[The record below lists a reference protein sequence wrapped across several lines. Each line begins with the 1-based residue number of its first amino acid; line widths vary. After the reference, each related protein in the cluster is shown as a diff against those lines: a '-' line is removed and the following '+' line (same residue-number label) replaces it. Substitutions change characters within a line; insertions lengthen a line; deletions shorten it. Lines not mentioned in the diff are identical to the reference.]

1 MIAIE
6 LQDGFEDGTYLIPHT
21 SERNDKY
28 TRRKNMSYYVNYVK
42 PVIDAHVNPIFNTEP
57 ARQGMSPTFN
67 RFINDVDGN
76 NTSITRFMKKVAI
89 MAKLHGV
96 QFVVVDMAK
105 IDDSQVITEADIEQE
120 RIYPYLYSVSPSQ
133 VINWATDKFGRL
145 ISISYV
151 VRNSIIDETDTAK
164 DIEETWTWTE
174 TKCKKVVDGNEE
186 VFDNN
191 IGVIPVVPIYGVINA
206 TDDLIPQSDLYGIA
220 RTSLAMFNAC
230 SELRELHR
238 NQAFSILTYPIGDD
252 DDYEN
257 GDEPIR
263 VGTAD
268 LLLYRGSSS
277 VAPEFITPPSDSSD
291 VLMDE
296 IQLMI
301 REIYRQAN
309 MQFATQEQV
318 SNVSGLAKA
327 YDNQQLYQTIS
338 ELADGLQRAENKLA
352 TIFSLYMDEQM
363 DDYSVSYNKEYGVTD
378 TTEVLTNA
386 TTALSMDICE
396 GLNYETK
403 RKVIRAMLVG
413 TDSKVIDEVLN
424 NLDKDPDKV
433 NPINQSD
440 TQSTSSVKVVQP
452 VAK

>member
-6 LQDGFEDGTYLIPHT
+6 LQDGFENGTYLIPHT
-21 SERNDKY
+21 SERNEKY
-28 TRRKNMSYYVNYVK
+28 TRRKNMAYYVNYVK

-57 ARQGMSPTFN
+57 ARQGMSSTFQ
-67 RFINDVDGN
+67 RFIEDVDGN

-105 IDDSQVITEADIEQE
+105 IDDDQIVTEADIENN
-120 RIYPYLYSVSPSQ
+120 RIYPYLYSVSPTQ
-133 VINWATDKFGRL
+133 VNNWATDKFGKL

-151 VRNSIIDETDTAK
+151 VNNSIIDEQGNAK
-164 DIEETWTWTE
+164 DVEETWTWTE
-174 TKCKKVVDGNEE
+174 TTCKKSVDGSEE
-186 VFDNN
+186 VLANE
-191 IGVIPVVPIYGVINA
+191 IGIIPVVPIYGVINA

-238 NQAFSILTYPIGDD
+238 NQAFSILTYPIGDE

-263 VGTAD
+263 IGTAD
-268 LLLYRGSSS
+268 LLMYRGSSS
-277 VAPEFITPPSDSSD
+277 VSPEFITPPSDSSD

-338 ELADGLQRAENKLA
+338 ELADGLQRAERKIA
-352 TIFSLYMDEQM
+352 SIFSLYMDEPM
-363 DDYSVSYNKEYGVTD
+363 DNYSVSYNKEYGVTD

-386 TTALSMDICE
+386 TTALSMNICS

-413 TDSKVIDEVLN
+413 TDSKIIDEVLKS
-424 NLDKDPDKV
+424 LDETKTSGD
-433 NPINQSD
+433 PINQGDSN
-440 TQSTSSVKVVQP
+440 TTSSVKVVQP
-452 VAK
+452 TAK

>member
-6 LQDGFEDGTYLIPHT
+6 LQDGFENGTYLIPHT
-21 SERNDKY
+21 SERNEKY
-28 TRRKNMSYYVNYVK
+28 TRRKNMAYYVNYVK

-57 ARQGMSPTFN
+57 ARQGMSSTFQ
-67 RFINDVDGN
+67 RFIEDVDGN

-105 IDDSQVITEADIEQE
+105 IDDDQIVTEADIENN
-120 RIYPYLYSVSPSQ
+120 RIYPYLYSVSPAQ
-133 VINWATDKFGRL
+133 VNSWATDKFGKL

-151 VRNSIIDETDTAK
+151 VNTSIIDEQGNAK
-164 DIEETWTWTE
+164 DVEETWTWTE
-174 TKCKKVVDGNEE
+174 TTCKKSVDGSEE
-186 VFDNN
+186 VFANE
-191 IGVIPVVPIYGVINA
+191 IGIIPVVPIYGVINA

-238 NQAFSILTYPIGDD
+238 NQAFSILTYPIGDE

-263 VGTAD
+263 IGTAD
-268 LLLYRGSSS
+268 LLMYRGSSS
-277 VAPEFITPPSDSSD
+277 VSPEFITPPSDSSD

-338 ELADGLQRAENKLA
+338 ELADGLQGAERKIA
-352 TIFSLYMDEQM
+352 SIFSLYMDEPM
-363 DDYSVSYNKEYGVTD
+363 DNYSVSYNKEYGVTD

-386 TTALSMDICE
+386 TTALSMNICS

-413 TDSKVIDEVLN
+413 TDSKIIDEVLKS
-424 NLDKDPDKV
+424 LDETKTSGD
-433 NPINQSD
+433 PINQGDSN
-440 TQSTSSVKVVQP
+440 TTSSVKVVQDSI
-452 VAK
+452 

>member
-6 LQDGFEDGTYLIPHT
+6 LQDGFENGTYLIPHT
-21 SERNDKY
+21 SERNEKY
-28 TRRKNMSYYVNYVK
+28 TRRKNMAYYVNYVK

-57 ARQGMSPTFN
+57 ARQGMSSTFQ
-67 RFINDVDGN
+67 RFIEDVDGN

-105 IDDSQVITEADIEQE
+105 IDDDQIVTEADIENN
-120 RIYPYLYSVSPSQ
+120 RIYPYLYSVSPAQ
-133 VINWATDKFGRL
+133 VNNWATDKFGKL

-151 VRNSIIDETDTAK
+151 VNNSIIDEQGNAK
-164 DIEETWTWTE
+164 DVEETWTWTE
-174 TKCKKVVDGNEE
+174 TTCKKSVDGSEE
-186 VFDNN
+186 VFANE
-191 IGVIPVVPIYGVINA
+191 IGIIPVVPIYGVINA

-238 NQAFSILTYPIGDD
+238 NQAFSILTYPIGDE

-263 VGTAD
+263 IGTAD
-268 LLLYRGSSS
+268 LLMYRGSSS
-277 VAPEFITPPSDSSD
+277 VSPEFITPPSDSSD

-338 ELADGLQRAENKLA
+338 ELADGLQRAERKIA
-352 TIFSLYMDEQM
+352 SIFSLYMDEPM
-363 DDYSVSYNKEYGVTD
+363 DNYSVSYNKEYGVTD

-386 TTALSMDICE
+386 TTALSMNICS

-413 TDSKVIDEVLN
+413 TDSKIIDEVLKS
-424 NLDKDPDKV
+424 LDETKTSGD
-433 NPINQSD
+433 PINQGDSN
-440 TQSTSSVKVVQP
+440 TTSSVKVVQP
-452 VAK
+452 AAE

>member
-6 LQDGFEDGTYLIPHT
+6 LQDGFENGTYLIPHT
-21 SERNDKY
+21 SERNEKY
-28 TRRKNMSYYVNYVK
+28 TRRKNMAYYVNYVK

-57 ARQGMSPTFN
+57 ARQGMSSTFQ
-67 RFINDVDGN
+67 RFIEDVDGN

-105 IDDSQVITEADIEQE
+105 IDDDQIVTEADIENN
-120 RIYPYLYSVSPSQ
+120 RIYPYLYSVSPAQ
-133 VINWATDKFGRL
+133 VNNWATDKFGKL

-151 VRNSIIDETDTAK
+151 VNNSIIDEQGNAK
-164 DIEETWTWTE
+164 DVEETWTWTE
-174 TKCKKVVDGNEE
+174 TTCKKSVDGSEE
-186 VFDNN
+186 VLANE
-191 IGVIPVVPIYGVINA
+191 IGIIPVVPIYGVINA

-238 NQAFSILTYPIGDD
+238 NQAFSILTYPIGDE

-263 VGTAD
+263 IGTAD
-268 LLLYRGSSS
+268 LLMYRGSSS
-277 VAPEFITPPSDSSD
+277 VSPEFITPPSDSSD

-338 ELADGLQRAENKLA
+338 ELADGLQRAERKIA
-352 TIFSLYMDEQM
+352 SIFSLYMDEPM
-363 DDYSVSYNKEYGVTD
+363 DNYSVSYNKEYGVTD

-386 TTALSMDICE
+386 TTALSMNICS

-413 TDSKVIDEVLN
+413 TDSKIIDEVLKS
-424 NLDKDPDKV
+424 LDETKTSGD
-433 NPINQSD
+433 PINQGDSN
-440 TQSTSSVKVVQP
+440 TTSSVKVVQP
-452 VAK
+452 TAK

>member
-6 LQDGFEDGTYLIPHT
+6 LQDGFENGTYLIPHT
-21 SERNDKY
+21 SERNEKY
-28 TRRKNMSYYVNYVK
+28 TRRKNMAYYVNYVK

-57 ARQGMSPTFN
+57 ARQGMSSTFQ
-67 RFINDVDGN
+67 RFIEDVDGN

-96 QFVVVDMAK
+96 QFVVVDMVK
-105 IDDSQVITEADIEQE
+105 IDDDQIVTEADIENN
-120 RIYPYLYSVSPSQ
+120 RIYPYLYSVSPAQ
-133 VINWATDKFGRL
+133 VNNWATDKFGKL

-151 VRNSIIDETDTAK
+151 VNNSIIDEQGNAK
-164 DIEETWTWTE
+164 DVEETWTWTE
-174 TKCKKVVDGNEE
+174 TTCKKSVDGSEE
-186 VFDNN
+186 VFANE
-191 IGVIPVVPIYGVINA
+191 IGIIPVVPIYGVINA

-238 NQAFSILTYPIGDD
+238 NQAFSILTYPIGDE

-263 VGTAD
+263 IGTAD
-268 LLLYRGSSS
+268 LLMYRGSSS
-277 VAPEFITPPSDSSD
+277 VSPEFITPPSDSSD

-338 ELADGLQRAENKLA
+338 ELADGLQRAERKIA
-352 TIFSLYMDEQM
+352 SIFSLYMDEPM
-363 DDYSVSYNKEYGVTD
+363 DNYSVSYNKEYGVTD

-386 TTALSMDICE
+386 TTALSMNICS

-413 TDSKVIDEVLN
+413 TDSKIIDEVLK
-424 NLDKDPDKV
+424 NLDETKTSGD
-433 NPINQSD
+433 PINQGD
-440 TQSTSSVKVVQP
+440 STSSVKVVQP
-452 VAK
+452 TAK

>member
-6 LQDGFEDGTYLIPHT
+6 LQDGFENGTYLIPHT
-21 SERNDKY
+21 SERNEKY
-28 TRRKNMSYYVNYVK
+28 TRRKNMAYYVNYVK

-57 ARQGMSPTFN
+57 ARQGMSSTFQ
-67 RFINDVDGN
+67 RFIEDVDGN

-96 QFVVVDMAK
+96 QFVVVDMVK
-105 IDDSQVITEADIEQE
+105 IDDDQIVTEADIENN
-120 RIYPYLYSVSPSQ
+120 RIYPYLYSVSPAQ
-133 VINWATDKFGRL
+133 VNNWATDKFGKL

-151 VRNSIIDETDTAK
+151 VNNSIIDEQGNAK
-164 DIEETWTWTE
+164 DVEETWTWTE
-174 TKCKKVVDGNEE
+174 TTCKKSVDGSEE
-186 VFDNN
+186 VFANE
-191 IGVIPVVPIYGVINA
+191 IGIIPVVPIYGVINA

-238 NQAFSILTYPIGDD
+238 NQAFSILTYPIGDE

-263 VGTAD
+263 IGTAD
-268 LLLYRGSSS
+268 LLMYRGSSS
-277 VAPEFITPPSDSSD
+277 VSPEFITPPSDSSD

-338 ELADGLQRAENKLA
+338 ELADGLQRAERKIA
-352 TIFSLYMDEQM
+352 SIFSLYMDEPM
-363 DDYSVSYNKEYGVTD
+363 DNYSVSYNKEYGVTD

-386 TTALSMDICE
+386 TTALSMNICS

-413 TDSKVIDEVLN
+413 TDSKIIDEVLKS
-424 NLDKDPDKV
+424 LDETKTSGD
-433 NPINQSD
+433 PINQGDSN
-440 TQSTSSVKVVQP
+440 TTSSVKVVQP
-452 VAK
+452 TAK

>member
-352 TIFSLYMDEQM
+352 TIFSLYMDEPM

>member
-263 VGTAD
+263 IGTAD

-277 VAPEFITPPSDSSD
+277 AAPEFITPPSDSSD

-338 ELADGLQRAENKLA
+338 ELADGLQRAEKKIA
-352 TIFSLYMDEQM
+352 TIFSLYMDEPM

>member
-6 LQDGFEDGTYLIPHT
+6 LQDGFENGTYLIPHT
-21 SERNDKY
+21 SERNEKY
-28 TRRKNMSYYVNYVK
+28 TRRKNMAYYVNYVK

-57 ARQGMSPTFN
+57 ARQGMSSTFQ
-67 RFINDVDGN
+67 RFIEDVDGN

-105 IDDSQVITEADIEQE
+105 IDDDQIVTEADIENN
-120 RIYPYLYSVSPSQ
+120 RIYPYLYSVSPAQ
-133 VINWATDKFGRL
+133 VNNWATDKFGKL

-151 VRNSIIDETDTAK
+151 VNNSIIDEQGNAK
-164 DIEETWTWTE
+164 DVEETWTWTE
-174 TKCKKVVDGNEE
+174 TTCKKSVDGSEE
-186 VFDNN
+186 VFANE
-191 IGVIPVVPIYGVINA
+191 IGIIPVVPIYGVINA

-238 NQAFSILTYPIGDD
+238 NQAFSILTYPIGDE

-263 VGTAD
+263 IGTAD
-268 LLLYRGSSS
+268 LLMYRGSSS
-277 VAPEFITPPSDSSD
+277 VSPEFITPPSDSSD

-338 ELADGLQRAENKLA
+338 ELADGLQRAERKIA
-352 TIFSLYMDEQM
+352 SIFSLYMDEPM
-363 DDYSVSYNKEYGVTD
+363 DNYSVSYNKEYGVTD

-386 TTALSMDICE
+386 TTALSMNICS

-413 TDSKVIDEVLN
+413 TDSKIIDEVLKS
-424 NLDKDPDKV
+424 LDETKTSGD
-433 NPINQSD
+433 PINQGDAS
-440 TQSTSSVKVVQP
+440 TTSSVKVVQP
-452 VAK
+452 TAK

>member
-1 MIAIE
+1 MIVIE
-6 LQDGFEDGTYLIPHT
+6 LQDGFENGTYLIPHT
-21 SERNDKY
+21 SERNEKY
-28 TRRKNMSYYVNYVK
+28 TRRKNMAYYVNYVK

-57 ARQGMSPTFN
+57 ARQGMSSTFQ
-67 RFINDVDGN
+67 RFIEDVDGN

-105 IDDSQVITEADIEQE
+105 IDDDQIVTEADIENN
-120 RIYPYLYSVSPSQ
+120 RIYPYLYSVSPAQ
-133 VINWATDKFGRL
+133 VNNWATDKFGKL

-151 VRNSIIDETDTAK
+151 VNNSIIDEQGNAK
-164 DIEETWTWTE
+164 DVEETWTWTE
-174 TKCKKVVDGNEE
+174 TTCKKSVDSSEE
-186 VFDNN
+186 VFTNE
-191 IGVIPVVPIYGVINA
+191 IGIIPVVPIYGVINA

-238 NQAFSILTYPIGDD
+238 NQAFSILTYPIGDE

-263 VGTAD
+263 IGTAD
-268 LLLYRGSSS
+268 LLMYRGSSS
-277 VAPEFITPPSDSSD
+277 VSPEFITPPSDSSD

-338 ELADGLQRAENKLA
+338 ELADGLQRAERKIA
-352 TIFSLYMDEQM
+352 SIFSLYMDEPM
-363 DDYSVSYNKEYGVTD
+363 DNYSVSYNKEYGVTD

-386 TTALSMDICE
+386 TTALSMNICS

-413 TDSKVIDEVLN
+413 TDSKIIDEVLK
-424 NLDKDPDKV
+424 NLDETKTSGD
-433 NPINQSD
+433 PINQGDSN
-440 TQSTSSVKVVQP
+440 TTSSVKVVQP
-452 VAK
+452 TAK

>member
-6 LQDGFEDGTYLIPHT
+6 LQDGFENGTYLIPHT
-21 SERNDKY
+21 SERNEKY
-28 TRRKNMSYYVNYVK
+28 TRRKNMAYYVNYVK

-57 ARQGMSPTFN
+57 ARQGMSSTFQ
-67 RFINDVDGN
+67 RFIEDVDGN

-105 IDDSQVITEADIEQE
+105 IDDDQIVTEADIENN
-120 RIYPYLYSVSPSQ
+120 RIYPYLYSVSPAQ
-133 VINWATDKFGRL
+133 VNNWATDKFGKL

-151 VRNSIIDETDTAK
+151 VNNSIIDEQGNAK
-164 DIEETWTWTE
+164 DVEETWTWTE
-174 TKCKKVVDGNEE
+174 TTCKKSVDGSEE
-186 VFDNN
+186 VFANE
-191 IGVIPVVPIYGVINA
+191 IGIIPVVPIYGVINA

-238 NQAFSILTYPIGDD
+238 NQAFSILTYPIGDE

-263 VGTAD
+263 IGTAD
-268 LLLYRGSSS
+268 LLMYRGSSS
-277 VAPEFITPPSDSSD
+277 VSPEFITPPSDSSD

-338 ELADGLQRAENKLA
+338 ELADGLQRAERKIA
-352 TIFSLYMDEQM
+352 SIFSLYMDEPM
-363 DDYSVSYNKEYGVTD
+363 DNYSVSYNKEYGVTD

-386 TTALSMDICE
+386 TTALSMNICS

-413 TDSKVIDEVLN
+413 TDSKIIDEVLK
-424 NLDKDPDKV
+424 NLDETKTSGD
-433 NPINQSD
+433 PINQGD
-440 TQSTSSVKVVQP
+440 STSSVKVVQP
-452 VAK
+452 TAK

>member
-6 LQDGFEDGTYLIPHT
+6 LQDGFENGTYLIPHT
-21 SERNDKY
+21 SERNEKY
-28 TRRKNMSYYVNYVK
+28 TRRKNMAYYVNYVK

-57 ARQGMSPTFN
+57 ARQGMSSTFQ
-67 RFINDVDGN
+67 RFIEDVDGN

-105 IDDSQVITEADIEQE
+105 IDDDQIVTEADIENN
-120 RIYPYLYSVSPSQ
+120 RIYPYLYSVSPAQ
-133 VINWATDKFGRL
+133 VNNWATDKFGKL

-151 VRNSIIDETDTAK
+151 VNNSIIDEQGNAK
-164 DIEETWTWTE
+164 DVEETWTWTE
-174 TKCKKVVDGNEE
+174 TTCKKSVDGSEE
-186 VFDNN
+186 VFANE
-191 IGVIPVVPIYGVINA
+191 IGIIPVVPIYGVINA

-238 NQAFSILTYPIGDD
+238 NQAFSILTYPIGDE

-263 VGTAD
+263 IGTAD
-268 LLLYRGSSS
+268 LLMYRGSSS
-277 VAPEFITPPSDSSD
+277 VPPEFITPPSDSSD

-338 ELADGLQRAENKLA
+338 ELADGLQRAERKIA
-352 TIFSLYMDEQM
+352 SIFSLYMDEPM
-363 DDYSVSYNKEYGVTD
+363 DNYSVSYNKEYGITD

-386 TTALSMDICE
+386 TTALSMNICS

-413 TDSKVIDEVLN
+413 TDSKIIDEVLK
-424 NLDKDPDKV
+424 NLDETKTSGD
-433 NPINQSD
+433 PINQGDSN
-440 TQSTSSVKVVQP
+440 TTSSVKVVQP
-452 VAK
+452 TAK

>member
-6 LQDGFEDGTYLIPHT
+6 LQDGFENGTYLIPHT
-21 SERNDKY
+21 SERNEKY
-28 TRRKNMSYYVNYVK
+28 TRRKNMAYYVNYVK

-57 ARQGMSPTFN
+57 ARQGMSSTFQ
-67 RFINDVDGN
+67 RFIEDVDGN

-105 IDDSQVITEADIEQE
+105 IDDDQIVTEADIENN
-120 RIYPYLYSVSPSQ
+120 RIYPYLYSVSPAQ
-133 VINWATDKFGRL
+133 VNNWATDKFGKL

-151 VRNSIIDETDTAK
+151 VNNSIIDEQGNAK
-164 DIEETWTWTE
+164 DVEETWTWTE
-174 TKCKKVVDGNEE
+174 TTCKKSVDGSEE
-186 VFDNN
+186 VFANE
-191 IGVIPVVPIYGVINA
+191 IGIIPVVPIYGVINA

-238 NQAFSILTYPIGDD
+238 NQAFSILTYPIGDE

-263 VGTAD
+263 IGTAD
-268 LLLYRGSSS
+268 LLMYRGSSS
-277 VAPEFITPPSDSSD
+277 VSPEFITPPSDSSD

-338 ELADGLQRAENKLA
+338 ELADGLQRAERKIA
-352 TIFSLYMDEQM
+352 SIFSLYMDEPM
-363 DDYSVSYNKEYGVTD
+363 DNYSVSYNKEYGVTD

-386 TTALSMDICE
+386 TTALSMNICS

-413 TDSKVIDEVLN
+413 TDSKIIDEVLK
-424 NLDKDPDKV
+424 NLDETKTSGD
-433 NPINQSD
+433 PINQGDSN
-440 TQSTSSVKVVQP
+440 TTSSVKVVQP
-452 VAK
+452 TAK

>member
-6 LQDGFEDGTYLIPHT
+6 LQDGFENGTYLIPHT
-21 SERNDKY
+21 SERNEKY
-28 TRRKNMSYYVNYVK
+28 TRRKNMAYYVNYVK

-57 ARQGMSPTFN
+57 ARQGMSSTFQ
-67 RFINDVDGN
+67 RFIEDVDGN

-105 IDDSQVITEADIEQE
+105 IDDDQIVTEADIENN
-120 RIYPYLYSVSPSQ
+120 RIYPYLYSVSPAQ
-133 VINWATDKFGRL
+133 VNNWATDKFGKL

-151 VRNSIIDETDTAK
+151 VNNSIIDEQGNAK
-164 DIEETWTWTE
+164 DVEETWTWTE
-174 TKCKKVVDGNEE
+174 TTCKKSVDGSEEIFANE
-186 VFDNN
+186 
-191 IGVIPVVPIYGVINA
+191 IGIIPVVPIYGVINA

-238 NQAFSILTYPIGDD
+238 NQAFSILTYPIGDE

-263 VGTAD
+263 IGTAD
-268 LLLYRGSSS
+268 LLMYRGSSS
-277 VAPEFITPPSDSSD
+277 VSPEFITPPSDSSD

-338 ELADGLQRAENKLA
+338 ELADGLQRAERKIA
-352 TIFSLYMDEQM
+352 SIFSLYMDEPM
-363 DDYSVSYNKEYGVTD
+363 DNYSVSYNKEYGVTD

-386 TTALSMDICE
+386 TTALSMNICS

-413 TDSKVIDEVLN
+413 TDSKIIDEVLK
-424 NLDKDPDKV
+424 NLDETKTSGD
-433 NPINQSD
+433 PINQGD
-440 TQSTSSVKVVQP
+440 STSSVKVVQP
-452 VAK
+452 TAK

>member
-6 LQDGFEDGTYLIPHT
+6 LQDGFENGTYLIPHT
-21 SERNDKY
+21 SERNEKY
-28 TRRKNMSYYVNYVK
+28 TRRKNMAYYVNYVK

-57 ARQGMSPTFN
+57 ARVGMSSTFQ
-67 RFINDVDGN
+67 RFIEDVDGN

-105 IDDSQVITEADIEQE
+105 IDDDQIVTEADIENN
-120 RIYPYLYSVSPSQ
+120 RIYPYLYSVSPAQ
-133 VINWATDKFGRL
+133 VNNWATDKFGKL

-151 VRNSIIDETDTAK
+151 VNNSIIDEQGNAK
-164 DIEETWTWTE
+164 DVEETWTWTE
-174 TKCKKVVDGNEE
+174 TTCKKYADGSEE
-186 VFDNN
+186 VFANE

-238 NQAFSILTYPIGDD
+238 NQAFSILTYPIGDE

-263 VGTAD
+263 IGTAD
-268 LLLYRGSSS
+268 LLMYRGSSS
-277 VAPEFITPPSDSSD
+277 VSPEFITPPSDSSD

-338 ELADGLQRAENKLA
+338 ELADGLQRAERKIA
-352 TIFSLYMDEQM
+352 SIFSLYMDEPM
-363 DDYSVSYNKEYGVTD
+363 DNYSVSYNKEYGVTD

-386 TTALSMDICE
+386 TTALSMNICS

-413 TDSKVIDEVLN
+413 TDSKIIDEVLK
-424 NLDKDPDKV
+424 NLDETKTSGD
-433 NPINQSD
+433 PINRGD
-440 TQSTSSVKVVQP
+440 STSSVKVVQP
-452 VAK
+452 TAK

>member
-6 LQDGFEDGTYLIPHT
+6 LQDGFENGTYLIPHT
-21 SERNDKY
+21 SERNEKY
-28 TRRKNMSYYVNYVK
+28 TRRKNMAYYVNYVK

-57 ARQGMSPTFN
+57 ARQGMSSTFQ
-67 RFINDVDGN
+67 RFIEDVDGN

-105 IDDSQVITEADIEQE
+105 IDDDQIVTEADIENN
-120 RIYPYLYSVSPSQ
+120 RIYPYLYSVSPAQ
-133 VINWATDKFGRL
+133 VNNWATDKFGKL

-151 VRNSIIDETDTAK
+151 VNNSIIDEQGNAK
-164 DIEETWTWTE
+164 DVEETWTWTE
-174 TKCKKVVDGNEE
+174 TTCKKSVDGSEE
-186 VFDNN
+186 VFANE
-191 IGVIPVVPIYGVINA
+191 IGIIPVVPIYGVINA

-238 NQAFSILTYPIGDD
+238 NQAFSILTYPIGDE

-263 VGTAD
+263 IGTAD
-268 LLLYRGSSS
+268 LLMYRGSSS
-277 VAPEFITPPSDSSD
+277 VSPEFITPPSDSSD

-296 IQLMI
+296 IQLML

-338 ELADGLQRAENKLA
+338 ELADGLQRAERKIA
-352 TIFSLYMDEQM
+352 SIFSLYMDEPM
-363 DDYSVSYNKEYGVTD
+363 DNYSVSYNKEYGVTD

-386 TTALSMDICE
+386 TTALSMNICS

-413 TDSKVIDEVLN
+413 TDSKIIDEVLKS
-424 NLDKDPDKV
+424 LDETKTSGD
-433 NPINQSD
+433 PINQGDSN
-440 TQSTSSVKVVQP
+440 TTSSVKVVQP
-452 VAK
+452 TAK

>member
-6 LQDGFEDGTYLIPHT
+6 LQDGFENGTYLIPHT
-21 SERNDKY
+21 SERNEKY
-28 TRRKNMSYYVNYVK
+28 TRRKNMAYYVNYVK

-57 ARQGMSPTFN
+57 ARQGMSSTFQ
-67 RFINDVDGN
+67 RFIEDVDGN

-105 IDDSQVITEADIEQE
+105 IDDDQIVTEADIENN
-120 RIYPYLYSVSPSQ
+120 RIYPYLYSVSPAQ
-133 VINWATDKFGRL
+133 VNNWATDKFGKL

-151 VRNSIIDETDTAK
+151 VNNSIIDEHGNAK
-164 DIEETWTWTE
+164 DVEETWTWTE
-174 TKCKKVVDGNEE
+174 TTCKKSVDGSEE
-186 VFDNN
+186 VFANE
-191 IGVIPVVPIYGVINA
+191 IGIIPVVPIYGVINA

-238 NQAFSILTYPIGDD
+238 NQAFSILTYPIGDE

-263 VGTAD
+263 IGTAD
-268 LLLYRGSSS
+268 LLMYRGSSS
-277 VAPEFITPPSDSSD
+277 VSPEFITPPSDSSD

-338 ELADGLQRAENKLA
+338 ELADGLQRAERKIA
-352 TIFSLYMDEQM
+352 SIFSLYMDEPM
-363 DDYSVSYNKEYGVTD
+363 DNYSVSYNKEYGVTD

-386 TTALSMDICE
+386 TTALSMNICS

-413 TDSKVIDEVLN
+413 TDSKIIDEVLKS
-424 NLDKDPDKV
+424 LDETKTSGD
-433 NPINQSD
+433 PINQGDSN
-440 TQSTSSVKVVQP
+440 TTSSVKVVQP
-452 VAK
+452 TAK

>member
-6 LQDGFEDGTYLIPHT
+6 LQDGFENGTYLIPHT
-21 SERNDKY
+21 SERNEKY
-28 TRRKNMSYYVNYVK
+28 TRRKNMAYYVNYVK

-57 ARQGMSPTFN
+57 ARQGMSSTFQ
-67 RFINDVDGN
+67 RFIEDVDGN

-105 IDDSQVITEADIEQE
+105 IDDDQIVTEADIENN
-120 RIYPYLYSVSPSQ
+120 RIYPYLYSVSPAQ
-133 VINWATDKFGRL
+133 VNNWATDKFGKL

-151 VRNSIIDETDTAK
+151 VNNSIIDEQGNAK
-164 DIEETWTWTE
+164 DVEETWTWTE
-174 TKCKKVVDGNEE
+174 TTCKKSVDGSEE
-186 VFDNN
+186 VFANE
-191 IGVIPVVPIYGVINA
+191 IGIIPVVPIYGVINA

-238 NQAFSILTYPIGDD
+238 NQAFSILTYPIGDE

-263 VGTAD
+263 IGTAD
-268 LLLYRGSSS
+268 LLMYRGSSS
-277 VAPEFITPPSDSSD
+277 VSPEFITPPSDSSD

-338 ELADGLQRAENKLA
+338 ELADGLQRAERKIA
-352 TIFSLYMDEQM
+352 SIFSLYMDEPM
-363 DDYSVSYNKEYGVTD
+363 DNYSVSYNKEYGITD

-386 TTALSMDICE
+386 TTALSMNICS

-413 TDSKVIDEVLN
+413 TDSKIIDEVLK
-424 NLDKDPDKV
+424 NLDETKTSGD
-433 NPINQSD
+433 PINQGDSN
-440 TQSTSSVKVVQP
+440 TTSSVKVVQP
-452 VAK
+452 TAK

>member
-6 LQDGFEDGTYLIPHT
+6 LQDGFENGTYLIPHT
-21 SERNDKY
+21 SERNEKY
-28 TRRKNMSYYVNYVK
+28 TRRKNMAYYVNYVK

-57 ARQGMSPTFN
+57 ARQGMSSTFQ
-67 RFINDVDGN
+67 RFIEDVDGN

-105 IDDSQVITEADIEQE
+105 IDDDQIVTEADIENN
-120 RIYPYLYSVSPSQ
+120 RIYPYLYSVSPAQ
-133 VINWATDKFGRL
+133 VNNWATDKFGKL

-151 VRNSIIDETDTAK
+151 VNNSIIDEQGNAK
-164 DIEETWTWTE
+164 DVEETWTWTE
-174 TKCKKVVDGNEE
+174 TTCKKSVDGSEE
-186 VFDNN
+186 VFANE
-191 IGVIPVVPIYGVINA
+191 IGIIPVVPIYGVINA

-238 NQAFSILTYPIGDD
+238 NQAFSILTYPIGDE

-263 VGTAD
+263 IGTAD
-268 LLLYRGSSS
+268 LLMYRGSSS
-277 VAPEFITPPSDSSD
+277 VSPEFITPPSDSSD

-338 ELADGLQRAENKLA
+338 ELADGLQRAERKIA
-352 TIFSLYMDEQM
+352 SIFSLYMDEPM
-363 DDYSVSYNKEYGVTD
+363 DNYSVSYNKEYGVTD

-386 TTALSMDICE
+386 TTALSMNICS

-413 TDSKVIDEVLN
+413 TDSKIIDEVLKS
-424 NLDKDPDKV
+424 LDETKTSGD
-433 NPINQSD
+433 PINQGDSN
-440 TQSTSSVKVVQP
+440 TTSSVKVVQP
-452 VAK
+452 TAK

>member
-151 VRNSIIDETDTAK
+151 VMNSIIDETDTAK
-164 DIEETWTWTE
+164 
-174 TKCKKVVDGNEE
+174 
-186 VFDNN
+186 
-191 IGVIPVVPIYGVINA
+191 
-206 TDDLIPQSDLYGIA
+206 
-220 RTSLAMFNAC
+220 
-230 SELRELHR
+230 
-238 NQAFSILTYPIGDD
+238 
-252 DDYEN
+252 
-257 GDEPIR
+257 
-263 VGTAD
+263 
-268 LLLYRGSSS
+268 
-277 VAPEFITPPSDSSD
+277 
-291 VLMDE
+291 
-296 IQLMI
+296 
-301 REIYRQAN
+301 
-309 MQFATQEQV
+309 V
-318 SNVSGLAKA
+318 S
-327 YDNQQLYQTIS
+327 
-338 ELADGLQRAENKLA
+338 
-352 TIFSLYMDEQM
+352 
-363 DDYSVSYNKEYGVTD
+363 
-378 TTEVLTNA
+378 
-386 TTALSMDICE
+386 
-396 GLNYETK
+396 
-403 RKVIRAMLVG
+403 
-413 TDSKVIDEVLN
+413 
-424 NLDKDPDKV
+424 
-433 NPINQSD
+433 
-440 TQSTSSVKVVQP
+440 
-452 VAK
+452 

>member
-1 MIAIE
+1 MIAIG
-6 LQDGFEDGTYLIPHT
+6 LQDGFENGTYLIPHT
-21 SERNDKY
+21 SERNEKY
-28 TRRKNMSYYVNYVK
+28 TRRKNMAYYVNYVK

-57 ARQGMSPTFN
+57 ARQGMSSTFQ
-67 RFINDVDGN
+67 RFIEDVDGN

-105 IDDSQVITEADIEQE
+105 IDDDQIVTEADIENN
-120 RIYPYLYSVSPSQ
+120 RIYPYLYSVSPAQ
-133 VINWATDKFGRL
+133 VNNWATDKFGKL

-151 VRNSIIDETDTAK
+151 VNNSIIDEQGNAK
-164 DIEETWTWTE
+164 DVEETWTWTE
-174 TKCKKVVDGNEE
+174 TTCKKSVDGSEE
-186 VFDNN
+186 VLANE
-191 IGVIPVVPIYGVINA
+191 IGIIPVVPIYGVINA

-238 NQAFSILTYPIGDD
+238 NQAFSILTYPIGDE

-263 VGTAD
+263 IGTAD
-268 LLLYRGSSS
+268 LLMYRGSSS
-277 VAPEFITPPSDSSD
+277 VSPEFITPPSDSSD

-338 ELADGLQRAENKLA
+338 ELADGLQRAERKIA
-352 TIFSLYMDEQM
+352 SIFSLYMDEPM
-363 DDYSVSYNKEYGVTD
+363 DNYSVSYNKEYGVTD

-386 TTALSMDICE
+386 TTALSMDICS

-413 TDSKVIDEVLN
+413 TDSKIIDEVLK
-424 NLDKDPDKV
+424 NLDETKTSGD
-433 NPINQSD
+433 PINQGDSN
-440 TQSTSSVKVVQP
+440 TTSSVKVVQP
-452 VAK
+452 TAK